1 MSSNLNLGPVV
12 SNNTY
17 IKSILRGCNDKLKV
31 AHLNCQSMR
40 PNVCS
45 SKFDELKS
53 ILCDSMLDLV
63 GLSETWLKSAV
74 SLRSVSVPGYIF
86 HRNDRKSSRGGGVGI
101 YISSS
106 LRHKLVFS
114 SSILGKCESL
124 FLELYSGSLKILF
137 GVVYLPPPGDISTF
151 EEIHRDLFLKF
162 SNIIVVGD
170 FNCNLFNISASS
182 LVHSTCRR
190 LCLTVLHNAKPTHY
204 DVVHG
209 TTSLIDFMLLS
220 SNLSKFT
227 SGQVQCPAIS
237 RHVLLFGVFD
247 FHLSRTESF
256 VEYHDYK
263 NIDMS
268 GMLSYLIDFDFSD
281 IFSALDVDTKCFLIS
296 SLFEDLYSFVP
307 VVRKNVISV
316 GNEWMNSRNIVFT
329 KSLRDLAYADYQV
342 NRSPEKWR
350 TFCKYRNKT
359 KSLIRKERRRYYLER
374 FKGLRADGLWKVL
387 RASGCIGDDAVV
399 FNNDVNDVNTF
410 FVDGVS
416 SDASSIIDLEAFS
429 FNESGFSFDC
439 VNINDI
445 ANAISKIKSKSV
457 GVDGLSVLFLN
468 VVFPYVS
475 EVILDLVNSIL
486 TSSVFP
492 TAWKTARVVPIPK
505 TVPVNGPDDLRP
517 ISILPILSKVC
528 EHIMKD
534 QILAQ
539 FSNRIFYNQHGF
551 RKGHSTTTLLLQ
563 LTDSIRANSNLGRDS
578 VLVSL
583 DLTKAFNS
591 ICFKILLEKL
601 CVKFNF
607 SRPACRLVLSYL
619 YGRSQFVD
627 MSGNVSST
635 LPLTSGV
642 PQGSVLGPLLFLFYV
657 NDLPDC
663 LDVSICSIFLYAD
676 DVMLLFSGHRDF
688 LNDFQVGINRCLS
701 QVIQWT
707 STNALRVNPL
717 KSKALIFGNRAFDLP
732 LFLGDNRVNFVNE
745 LKCLGVL
752 LDRNLNFGAHVD
764 FIHSKVYYSLR
775 RIYSTNIYLPLWVK
789 RRLAHALLVPSIRYG
804 LEVVSGT
811 MMGNIQKLKRIMNA
825 IVRFV
830 FNVRRRAHIGEF
842 VKHFLGVSFESYID
856 RSNVLLF
863 YKIIRSGVPFSLRD
877 SFTFSHSVRNTQIMI
892 PRISCSLYEK
902 SFVVRIARF
911 WNFLPVDLR
920 VFSHSNNAFRLKIVN
935 YLQL

>member
-86 HRNDRKSSRGGGVGI
+86 HRNDRKSSRGGGV
-101 YISSS
+101 
-106 LRHKLVFS
+106 
-114 SSILGKCESL
+114 
-124 FLELYSGSLKILF
+124 
-137 GVVYLPPPGDISTF
+137 
-151 EEIHRDLFLKF
+151 
-162 SNIIVVGD
+162 
-170 FNCNLFNISASS
+170 ASS

-578 VLVSL
+578 VLV
-583 DLTKAFNS
+583 
-591 ICFKILLEKL
+591 
-601 CVKFNF
+601 
-607 SRPACRLVLSYL
+607 LSYL

-688 LNDFQVGINRCLS
+688 LNDFQK
-701 QVIQWT
+701 
-707 STNALRVNPL
+707 TN
-717 KSKALIFGNRAFDLP
+717 
-732 LFLGDNRVNFVNE
+732 
-745 LKCLGVL
+745 
-752 LDRNLNFGAHVD
+752 
-764 FIHSKVYYSLR
+764 
-775 RIYSTNIYLPLWVK
+775 
-789 RRLAHALLVPSIRYG
+789 
-804 LEVVSGT
+804 
-811 MMGNIQKLKRIMNA
+811 
-825 IVRFV
+825 
-830 FNVRRRAHIGEF
+830 
-842 VKHFLGVSFESYID
+842 
-856 RSNVLLF
+856 
-863 YKIIRSGVPFSLRD
+863 
-877 SFTFSHSVRNTQIMI
+877 
-892 PRISCSLYEK
+892 
-902 SFVVRIARF
+902 
-911 WNFLPVDLR
+911 
-920 VFSHSNNAFRLKIVN
+920 
-935 YLQL
+935 